1 MEMKYMGLDKKK
13 KKKCG
18 IGKLYICK
26 FDYYYIS
33 IFIFGFR
40 NLQNSYHT
48 LYEFTTCFC
57 SLHIRSPL
65 NLRNFYN
72 YEIKD

>member
-1 MEMKYMGLDKKK
+1 MEMKYIGLDKKK
-13 KKKCG
+13 NRC

-57 SLHIRSPL
+57 SLRIRSSL
-65 NLRNFYN
+65 NLRNFCN